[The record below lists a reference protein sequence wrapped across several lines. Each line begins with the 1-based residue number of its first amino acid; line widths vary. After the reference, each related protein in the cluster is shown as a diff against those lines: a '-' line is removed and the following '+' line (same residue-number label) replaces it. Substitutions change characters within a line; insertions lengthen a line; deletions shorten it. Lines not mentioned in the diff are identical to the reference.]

1 VTATSGA
8 GIPPAPDTG
17 PIQLGTQGSRP
28 SDHHGPSELL
38 IITGMSGAGR
48 STAAKVLEDLG
59 WYVVDNLPPQLI
71 ESLLDLTTTAGREV
85 PRLAVAVDVRGRS
98 FFTALRTALAD
109 LDQRGI
115 GHQVLFLDATDEALV
130 RRFEQVRRPHP
141 LQGEGRLLD
150 GIVRERRLLDELR
163 QFADTVIDTSY
174 LNVHQ
179 LAHAVTDVFGD
190 ENAPALRVSV
200 VSFGFKYGLPLDA
213 DHVADVRFL
222 PNPFWVT
229 ELRPHTGLDED
240 VRNYVLGQPGA
251 EPFLQTYAQALE
263 PVLAGY
269 IRENKRYATIAFGCT
284 GGKHR
289 SVAMSEEFA
298 GMLRKAGVEA
308 TTVHRDL
315 GRE

>member
-1 VTATSGA
+1 VTATSG
-8 GIPPAPDTG
+8 GPLTG
-17 PIQLGTQGSRP
+17 PIQLGIRTSR
-28 SDHHGPSELL
+28 SELL

-71 ESLLDLTTTAGREV
+71 ESLLELTTTAGREV

-98 FFTALRTALAD
+98 FFAALLSQLAD

-115 GHQVLFLDATDEALV
+115 GHRVLFLDATDEALV
-130 RRFEQVRRPHP
+130 RRFESVRRPHP
-141 LQGEGRLLD
+141 LQADGRLLD
-150 GIVRERRLLDELR
+150 GIVLERGMLDELR
-163 QFADTVIDTSY
+163 ALADTTIDTSS

-179 LAHAVTDVFGD
+179 LAHAVNDAFGAD
-190 ENAPALRVSV
+190 GSPALRVTV

-222 PNPFWVT
+222 PNPFWVP
-229 ELRPHTGLDED
+229 ELRPHTGLDPD
-240 VRNYVLGQPGA
+240 VRGYVLGQPGA
-251 EPFLQTYAQALE
+251 EPFLQSYVKALE
-263 PVLAGY
+263 PVLGGY
-269 IRENKRYATIAFGCT
+269 ARENKRYATIAIGCT

-289 SVAMSEEFA
+289 SVAMAEEFA
-298 GMLRKAGVEA
+298 GLLRGLGIEA
-308 TTVHRDL
+308 TTLHRDL